1 MSNTIVFLRSFQFV
15 TLRGEGV
22 RVKKKLLIV
31 RACCASR
38 RKTFLY

>member
-22 RVKKKLLIV
+22 R
-31 RACCASR
+31 S
-38 RKTFLY
+38 